1 MTAIVFPGQGS
12 QNIGMAR
19 DFYDNFTVVR
29 QIFSNISD
37 SAKIDVKK
45 IIFEDKMKIS
55 ASIYSNKKRSLKD
68 LIKELDSVKIDMF
81 HVDFNDKKMGYSHN
95 F

>member
-1 MTAIVFPGQGS
+1 MFALIFPGQGS

-45 IIFEDKMKIS
+45 IIFEDK
-55 ASIYSNKKRSLKD
+55 
-68 LIKELDSVKIDMF
+68 IKL
-81 HVDFNDKKMGYSHN
+81 N
-95 F
+95 FDGN